1 MFDPISSRA
10 PLTLYLIWF
19 IAQEESFPCTRQ
31 PSSDVPF
38 KEKARQKLIVIVVVA
53 RCHQILYRNGAASGD
68 LKCVTP
74 PFARIY
80 LCVYVCVCGCYLCAH
95 AHCSPGAYTHTR
107 LWPYSI
113 CLRCTGDRFVNSC
126 CAIWDICQF
135 CNDIVVFLMNAI
147 DPKVV
152 SRMVNHSIS
161 FYHHHQT
168 PKTDDLF
175 FFFSFE

>member
-95 AHCSPGAYTHTR
+95 AHCSPGAYTHTHGCGR
-107 LWPYSI
+107 I
-113 CLRCTGDRFVNSC
+113 VFVYGARVTVSLILVAQFGTSANSAMTLLC
-126 CAIWDICQF
+126 SSWTQSTR
-135 CNDIVVFLMNAI
+135 
-147 DPKVV
+147 K
-152 SRMVNHSIS
+152 S
-161 FYHHHQT
+161 
-168 PKTDDLF
+168 
-175 FFFSFE
+175 